1 MCSSPVIDSRHRITS
16 RNKAQLIP
24 DAIFARSSYIKNKMV
39 SCLLDSK
46 YYLYR
51 LLIMADPEIQRLQT
65 GGLGSK
71 RHVKGIQG
79 QRILGT
85 KSVTD
90 GNDCK
95 TSKTLSITNSTG
107 NLAKTLSSHF
117 FGNEIAYIKW
127 TCRKVKFWP
136 CTELYCRPVT
146 RGSVQAHTQYP
157 PLSIFIRSANLKEE
171 G

>member
-1 MCSSPVIDSRHRITS
+1 
-16 RNKAQLIP
+16 
-24 DAIFARSSYIKNKMV
+24 
-39 SCLLDSK
+39 
-46 YYLYR
+46 
-51 LLIMADPEIQRLQT
+51 MADPEIQRLQT

-95 TSKTLSITNSTG
+95 TGKLSITNSTG

-117 FGNEIAYIKW
+117 FGNEIANIK
-127 TCRKVKFWP
+127 
-136 CTELYCRPVT
+136 
-146 RGSVQAHTQYP
+146 
-157 PLSIFIRSANLKEE
+157 
-171 G
+171 

>member
-24 DAIFARSSYIKNKMV
+24 DAIFARSSYIKDKMV

-51 LLIMADPEIQRLQT
+51 LLIMADPEIQRLQI

-71 RHVKGIQG
+71 RHVNEGIQG
-79 QRILGT
+79 QRILGIQKT
-85 KSVTD
+85 SVTN

-95 TSKTLSITNSTG
+95 TSKT
-107 NLAKTLSSHF
+107 
-117 FGNEIAYIKW
+117 
-127 TCRKVKFWP
+127 
-136 CTELYCRPVT
+136 
-146 RGSVQAHTQYP
+146 RGSVQAHATNYRQKKKTFIIEVRLP
-157 PLSIFIRSANLKEE
+157 SFIRSATLKEA